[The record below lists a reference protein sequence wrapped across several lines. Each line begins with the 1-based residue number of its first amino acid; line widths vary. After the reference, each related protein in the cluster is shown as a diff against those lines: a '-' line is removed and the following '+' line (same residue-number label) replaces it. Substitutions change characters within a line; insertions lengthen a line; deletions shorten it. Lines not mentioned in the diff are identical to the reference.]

1 MAENGNIRMVYIVDG
16 NSNTYVV
23 GQTSAS
29 TSLNDD
35 LIEVSDKATE
45 WAEYISGKK
54 SWSGSLSLNLD
65 NTATAK
71 QIEFVEAL
79 TKGQKVRI
87 FVGVLKDNAQS
98 DGIAGDA
105 WVASVEDTSDNH
117 AVVSRSVSFTG
128 NGEPTIVKPN

>member
-1 MAENGNIRMVYIVDG
+1 MAENGNIRKVYVVED
-16 NSNTYVV
+16 SLSTYVV

-29 TSLNDD
+29 TSLTDD

-65 NTATAK
+65 NSATAH
-71 QIEFVEAL
+71 QIKFVEAL
-79 TKGQKVRI
+79 TKGTKVKI
-87 FVGVLKDNAQS
+87 FVGILKENAQS
-98 DGIAGDA
+98 DGIVGDA

-117 AVVSRSVSFTG
+117 AIVSRSVSFTG
-128 NGEPTIVKPN
+128 NGEPTIVKPQ